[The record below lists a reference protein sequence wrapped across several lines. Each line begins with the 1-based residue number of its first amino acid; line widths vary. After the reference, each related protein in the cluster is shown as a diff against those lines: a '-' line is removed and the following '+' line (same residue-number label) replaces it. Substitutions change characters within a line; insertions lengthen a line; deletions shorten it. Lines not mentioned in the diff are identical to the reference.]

1 MLLWRTHLLL
11 WISVMSTS
19 FRVAKIIV
27 LQSLW
32 WLFVLKQQIG
42 LWVVPIAIIA
52 ILSEYYFRKKEM
64 SISYIVFALIAS
76 LAGFSTDLLFQYF
89 KIVDYGAST
98 PWFMLGI
105 WLIFVPYYEVEF
117 KKLRDNLLIASIV
130 AGLSGPFAY
139 YSVSKI
145 DIIKLAPQALL
156 YLGIVW
162 AIYFP
167 ICFKLFNRI

>member
-1 MLLWRTHLLL
+1 MT
-11 WISVMSTS
+11 TS
-19 FRVAKIIV
+19 FRVLKIIV

-32 WLFVLKQQIG
+32 WLFVLKREIG
-42 LWVVPIAIIA
+42 IWIIPIAIIA
-52 ILSEYYFRKKEM
+52 VIAEYYLRKKE
-64 SISYIVFALIAS
+64 ISTPYIIFTLVAS
-76 LAGFSTDLLFQYF
+76 LVGFSTDLIFQHF
-89 KIVDYGAST
+89 KFINYGPST

-117 KKLRDNLLIASIV
+117 KKLRDNLLIAGVV

-145 DIIKLAPQALL
+145 DIVKLAPQALI
-156 YLGIVW
+156 YLGAVW

-167 ICFKLFNRI
+167 ICFKLFNRLFNSI